1 MLHPVSFVASFSA
14 GFILSAVFALFHYR
28 NPLPEL
34 SASLDSVIVIEQS
47 IDVNR
52 SHKGDRL
59 LVRHSPDEW
68 RPMIPLAD
76 FIAFGKGVSNVSVI
90 DKTAYPPKLRS
101 QDNEQ
106 SNESTRSKLT
116 QNMTFSAELP
126 IGCEPTLT
134 VFYGQYLMHLI
145 GRCFT

>member
-1 MLHPVSFVASFSA
+1 MLHPVSLLASFSA
-14 GFILSAVFALFHYR
+14 GFILSGVFALFDYC

-34 SASLDSVIVIEQS
+34 SASFDSVIAIEES

-59 LVRHSPDEW
+59 LVLPSPDEW
-68 RPMIPLAD
+68 RPMIPLTD
-76 FIAFGKGVSNVSVI
+76 LIAFGKGVTNVSVI
-90 DKTAYPPKLRS
+90 DKTDYPPKFKS

-106 SNESTRSKLT
+106 SNEPTRAKLT
-116 QNMTFSAELP
+116 ETRTFSSELP

-134 VFYGQYLMHLI
+134 VFYGPYLMHLI
-145 GRCFT
+145 DRCFT

>member
-1 MLHPVSFVASFSA
+1 MLHAVSLVASFSA
-14 GFILSAVFALFHYR
+14 GFILSGVFALFDYR
-28 NPLPEL
+28 NPLPEPN
-34 SASLDSVIVIEQS
+34 ASFDSVIVIEQN

-59 LVRHSPDEW
+59 LVRPSPDEW
-68 RPMIPLAD
+68 RPMIPLTD
-76 FIAFGKGVSNVSVI
+76 LIAFGKGVTNFSVI
-90 DKTAYPPKLRS
+90 DKTVYAPKLKS

-116 QNMTFSAELP
+116 ENMTFSAELP

-134 VFYGQYLMHLI
+134 VFYGPYLLHLI